1 MYLTLHF
8 CFSDFKIKVKYSKLV
23 EVTFIVSSTKR
34 QYPPVALKTLQLLID
49 TGRLDA
55 SKPIDLA
62 AIANT
67 KVVPINPDFHH
78 FGVNLTDEV

>member
-1 MYLTLHF
+1 MMFHF
-8 CFSDFKIKVKYSKLV
+8 WL
-23 EVTFIVSSTKR
+23 SSTKR

>member
-1 MYLTLHF
+1 M
-8 CFSDFKIKVKYSKLV
+8 
-23 EVTFIVSSTKR
+23 
-34 QYPPVALKTLQLLID
+34 ID

-67 KVVPINPDFHH
+67 KVFPIEPSFHH
-78 FGVNLTDEV
+78 FGVNLTDEVL